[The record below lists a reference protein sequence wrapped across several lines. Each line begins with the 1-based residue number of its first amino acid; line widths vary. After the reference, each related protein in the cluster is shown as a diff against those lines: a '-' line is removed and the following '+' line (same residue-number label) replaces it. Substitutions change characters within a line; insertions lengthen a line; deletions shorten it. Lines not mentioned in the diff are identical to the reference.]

1 MSITKKLL
9 SSILSVAL
17 ILSNSFILSNADEY
31 VKRVGNQE
39 IQNENNLLQ
48 PLYDIIFSVELF
60 ATEEKVTAVVETD
73 TECSLRVTITL
84 YQQKGSGWS
93 FLAKKTFSDYNVIL
107 AGTINYNFQ
116 PGVTYKAVANFNA
129 GGETD
134 SMEEIFSF

>member
-1 MSITKKLL
+1 MIKRVISIFA
-9 SSILSVAL
+9 SILLVICSFTLISSADGYISVPENV
-17 ILSNSFILSNADEY
+17 ILE
-31 VKRVGNQE
+31 
-39 IQNENNLLQ
+39 NEGVQ
-48 PLYDIIFSVELF
+48 PLYDIIHSITLDVDEDQVE
-60 ATEEKVTAVVETD
+60 AVVETD
-73 TECSLRVTITL
+73 MPASLRITITI

-134 SMEEIFSF
+134 SMEDVFSF

>member
-1 MSITKKLL
+1 MQKRKLVSVFLTFLLLISNLSII
-9 SSILSVAL
+9 SGA
-17 ILSNSFILSNADEY
+17 EGY
-31 VKRVGNQE
+31 VNDPEEGNYPV
-39 IQNENNLLQ
+39 
-48 PLYDIIFSVELF
+48 PLYDIIHSIELY
-60 ATEEKVTAVVETD
+60 ATEEKVSAVVETD
-73 TECSLRVTITL
+73 DYCSLRVTITL

-134 SMEEIFSF
+134 SMEDLFSF